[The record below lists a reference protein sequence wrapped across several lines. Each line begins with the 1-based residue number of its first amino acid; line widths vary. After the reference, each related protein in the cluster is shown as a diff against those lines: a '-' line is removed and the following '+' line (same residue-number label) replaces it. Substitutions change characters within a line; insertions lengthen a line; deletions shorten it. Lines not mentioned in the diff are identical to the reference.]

1 MTLEFTW
8 FTLVS
13 VSIVETQ
20 QIISIR
26 SIAMSHLRNPKP
38 ITDSKEFV
46 KRMNDLRSQT
56 VSAQA
61 LAEAQHIV
69 DVENSFD
76 DMLLEEHFNDLANSE
91 HF

>member
-1 MTLEFTW
+1 
-8 FTLVS
+8 
-13 VSIVETQ
+13 
-20 QIISIR
+20 
-26 SIAMSHLRNPKP
+26 MSHLRNPKP

-46 KRMNDLRSQT
+46 KRMNELRSQT

-61 LAEAQHIV
+61 LAEAQHF
-69 DVENSFD
+69 VEVMDD

>member
-1 MTLEFTW
+1 
-8 FTLVS
+8 
-13 VSIVETQ
+13 
-20 QIISIR
+20 
-26 SIAMSHLRNPKP
+26 MSHTMNPKP

-46 KRMNDLRSQT
+46 KRMSDLRSQT

-61 LAEAQHIV
+61 LAEAQHFV
-69 DVENSFD
+69 EVENSFD